1 MKIFSNKTSLKCN
14 LFQDEISDIVGTT
27 LTIVDIIV
35 KTSTIDEYMSLNMMS
50 EKKMKMLIVR

>member
-27 LTIVDIIV
+27 LTMADEIV

-50 EKKMKMLIVR
+50 KKKMKNVY